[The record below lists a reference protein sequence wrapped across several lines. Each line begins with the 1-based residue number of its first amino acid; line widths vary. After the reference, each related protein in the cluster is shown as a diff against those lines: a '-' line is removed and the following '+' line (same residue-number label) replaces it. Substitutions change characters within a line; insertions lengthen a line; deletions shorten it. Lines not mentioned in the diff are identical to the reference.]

1 MSKCMSWD
9 RSVGC
14 EGCGGHSG
22 VSGVVYWW
30 AVIHPGLI
38 NVF

>member
-9 RSVGC
+9 SSVGC
-14 EGCGGHSG
+14 EGCGGHRG

-30 AVIHPGLI
+30 AGQ
-38 NVF
+38 